1 MLSEKFIFTPLK
13 EKYVRCD
20 SCIPSWLR
28 SSRSFRYS
36 FTAELFAP
44 TEFSLIFFI
53 SFITLVSA
61 HRHFAKSM
69 DKMRVCV
76 CEFELGFLF
85 SQRHTHTHTHVPH
98 RLVNVYLGA
107 IEEKQNVE
115 LECAV
120 SVLLYQLSHLSN
132 GILYGKRGHA
142 VKWIERSS
150 NCRKIGGIF
159 VDGNHSGID
168 TATTGNKVK

>member
-61 HRHFAKSM
+61 HRHFAKAM

-76 CEFELGFLF
+76 CVWVWIGFSF
-85 SQRHTHTHTHVPH
+85 FAKTHAHTHTRSTSAGKCVPWCD
-98 RLVNVYLGA
+98 RRKTKCWARVCCICLTLS
-107 IEEKQNVE
+107 
-115 LECAV
+115 AV
-120 SVLLYQLSHLSN
+120 SFVKRDIIWQERTCCKMNWTIKQL
-132 GILYGKRGHA
+132 
-142 VKWIERSS
+142 
-150 NCRKIGGIF
+150 
-159 VDGNHSGID
+159 
-168 TATTGNKVK
+168 